1 MSGRMPQKLQELTEE
16 EERQLDIERARRNK
30 TTAILLVVFVAL
42 VMVGSMFL
50 MIQAGFTPLDN
61 IDLFRSN

>member
-1 MSGRMPQKLQELTEE
+1 MSGRMPQKLQEVTEE
-16 EERQLDIERARRNK
+16 EERQLDLERKRRNK
-30 TTAILLVVFVAL
+30 TTAVLLVVFVAL
-42 VMVGSMFL
+42 VMFGSMFL